1 MSAQLPEGY
10 KPSSKET
17 FMNPVQVEY
26 FRRKLLVLQADTQ
39 RELDTMLA
47 VNADQDDR
55 EGDQADKASAMED
68 REFSLINRDRTQ
80 ALLSQIEQA
89 LSRIGN
95 GTYGYCADT
104 GEPIALARLEAQPT
118 ATLTTD
124 AQAARERGPR

>member
-1 MSAQLPEGY
+1 
-10 KPSSKET
+10 
-17 FMNPVQVEY
+17 MNPVQVEY